1 MPFITAQEYCENIFD
16 GTHDSPKYLNV
27 GYPLITSKHLSASF
41 LDISSAK
48 RISQS
53 DFEKINKRS
62 QVSQWD
68 ILFSMIGTVGR
79 VYLEQNNEIPYA
91 VKNVGVFSCKDRK
104 KALCLYYYLQSPLAK
119 QYISSVASGAVQQF
133 LSLKNLR
140 EFPVPRDLTN
150 RYKGIEFLAKIDK
163 KIKLNNLINDNL
175 LQQGKLLFRK
185 WFIDNPA
192 SSSWSSSNFA
202 HLLDG
207 VVSGD
212 WGKDICDGKNTAKVS
227 CIRGA
232 DIPEVQIGNKSK
244 IPIRYILEK
253 NYVSKHLVDGDIVI
267 EISGGS
273 PTQSTGRAA
282 LITSAL
288 LDRYGGRMVCTNF
301 CRALKPLPGFSMF
314 IYYYWQYFYDQNIFF
329 SYENGTTGIKNLDLS
344 SFLNKEL
351 IRLAPQVQIDRFNAH
366 CRPIFKQ
373 IAINGLENE
382 KLTNLRD
389 TLLPMFMAGKKI
401 PSL

>member
-1 MPFITAQEYCENIFD
+1 M
-16 GTHDSPKYLNV
+16 
-27 GYPLITSKHLSASF
+27 
-41 LDISSAK
+41 
-48 RISQS
+48 
-53 DFEKINKRS
+53 
-62 QVSQWD
+62 
-68 ILFSMIGTVGR
+68 
-79 VYLEQNNEIPYA
+79 
-91 VKNVGVFSCKDRK
+91 
-104 KALCLYYYLQSPLAK
+104 
-119 QYISSVASGAVQQF
+119 
-133 LSLKNLR
+133 
-140 EFPVPRDLTN
+140 
-150 RYKGIEFLAKIDK
+150 
-163 KIKLNNLINDNL
+163 
-175 LQQGKLLFRK
+175 LFRK

-314 IYYYWQYFYDQNIFF
+314 IYYYWQYLYDQNIFF

-366 CRPIFKQ
+366 CRPIFKK

-389 TLLPMFMAGKKI
+389 TLLPMLMAGKKI